1 MKIDKDLHRMGVAFH
16 WLKKASKAPIGN
28 NWSSVKRASY
38 RDLEDT
44 YRKGNNV
51 GIRLGPISEID
62 GYYLQAID
70 LDIRDENYTKEAHDV
85 LTELFEGYDIF
96 NFPTVQ
102 SGSMGPSR
110 HFYFMTNED
119 FGSRKLAHSEEFFRD
134 DDGHKHWYWEVE
146 LFGKGKQ
153 VACPPSIHPD
163 TKKPYIWLRE
173 IDIEG
178 PPILPS
184 DLIAELLGID
194 DSIVHDNDI
203 LDLSIDEVEAYV
215 RDLDHTWAEDSDT
228 WIKVG
233 MALHHEF
240 EGSDD
245 GFDIWCDFA
254 RQSDKFSFSEHRFQW
269 KSLKNKTGKPV
280 TMKSL
285 IEEVIAI
292 RAERHTEDLIDTFGE
307 DDEQVELDI
316 KADADRQPP
325 SPSKK
330 QMLAMF
336 DDDDDDDQ
344 VSDKVDHID
353 KDETDPWDH
362 ESCEGFPEICKNLGG
377 LLGHLV
383 DYSMS
388 NSSTVQPLYFISAA
402 FSIGSLLVSRN
413 HAGVVRKGQPS
424 FKDNYSTSYNM
435 IIGPTG
441 SGKEFPRNL
450 ITSFLQS
457 AGLPHLKGP
466 NTFTSKS
473 GIIHALETSP
483 RGLMS
488 PDEFGG
494 YMKSNK
500 DGASTHQSQV
510 TFVMLELYG
519 LASSIIYDDARS
531 MGSKTLKE
539 KQENQVGKVYNPALS
554 ISGTTTPSTLYD
566 ALSGEDISSGLINRF
581 TFFESNIEGEASYFE
596 DDLRQGI
603 EFDQKFLDQAQKI
616 AYPTLDFTDYMNEE
630 VKSIAIRMVDNPI
643 LPAEPKLIFWTDAAK
658 VKSRKYI
665 DIVIELSSEGET
677 QSSLYKR
684 TIEKGMRFALV
695 HAVCSGFKKIDV
707 KSMAIGMELSIWC
720 DQKMVEC
727 AMQRIDVGPE
737 SRMVDILVELIEK
750 KNKPLR
756 PSDMRNFRPHFKK
769 FETVQDKIFRMLELR
784 EGICKIEPKTGAKGM
799 SFCNTQVYNR
809 LVGSRGGSESD
820 RPRRRER

>member
-16 WLKKASKAPIGN
+16 WLVPRSKRPIGN
-28 NWSSVKRASY
+28 DWSNAKRATY
-38 RDLEDT
+38 KDLEDT

-51 GIRLGPISEID
+51 GVRLGPISDID
-62 GYYLQAID
+62 GYNLHAID
-70 LDIRDENYTKEAHDV
+70 LDIRDKKYEKEAYVALND
-85 LTELFEGYDIF
+85 LFEGYDVSE
-96 NFPTVQ
+96 FPTVQ
-102 SGSMGPSR
+102 SGSMGSSR
-110 HFYFMTNED
+110 HFYFMTDGD
-119 FGSRKLAHSEEFFRD
+119 FGSRKLAHSEGGVGD
-134 DDGHKHWYWEVE
+134 DDGHKHWYWEIE

-163 TKKPYIWLRE
+163 TRKPYKWIQE
-173 IDIEG
+173 IDFEG
-178 PPILPS
+178 PPIVES
-184 DLIAELLGID
+184 DFIAELLGID
-194 DSIVHDNDI
+194 EDIVYDNDI
-203 LDLSIDEVEAYV
+203 LQFSVEEVESYV
-215 RDLDHTWAEDSDT
+215 RDLDDTWAEDRDT

-254 RQSDKFSFSEHRFQW
+254 RRSKKFSFSEHRFQW

-280 TMKSL
+280 TMKSV

-316 KADADRQPP
+316 KADADGQPP

-336 DDDDDDDQ
+336 DDDE
-344 VSDKVDHID
+344 VSEKVDHID
-353 KDETDPWDH
+353 KDENDPWDH

-383 DYSMS
+383 DYSMA
-388 NSSTVQPLYFISAA
+388 NASTVQPLYFISAA

-450 ITSFLQS
+450 ITSFLQM
-457 AGLPHLKGP
+457 AGLPHLKGA
-466 NTFTSKS
+466 NAFTSKS
-473 GIIHALETSP
+473 GIVHALETSP
-483 RGLMS
+483 RRLMS

-494 YMKSNK
+494 YMKSHK
-500 DGASTHQSQV
+500 DGSSTHQSQV

-519 LASSIIYDDARS
+519 LASSVIYDDARS

-539 KQENQVGKVYNPALS
+539 KQENQVGRVYNPALS

-566 ALSGEDISSGLINRF
+566 ALGGEDISSGLINRF
-581 TFFESNIEGEASYFE
+581 TFFESNIEGEVSYFE
-596 DDLRQGI
+596 DDLKQGI

-616 AYPTLDFTDYMNEE
+616 AYPALDFTDYMNEE
-630 VKSIAIRMVDNPI
+630 AKSIAIRMVDNPI

-658 VKSRKYI
+658 FKSRKYI
-665 DIVIELSSEGET
+665 DIVIKLSSEGET
-677 QSSLYKR
+677 QSNLYKR

-727 AMQRIDVGPE
+727 AMHRIDVGPE

-750 KNKPLR
+750 RNKPLR
-756 PSDMRNFRPHFKK
+756 PSDMRKSRIEFKK

-784 EGICKIEPKTGAKGM
+784 EGIHKIEPKTGSKGM

-820 RPRRRER
+820 RSRRRER